1 VSEPSLHHFIDNLV
15 TWGPLGVFLLAVLDS
30 AGIPMV
36 AGVDAL
42 IVYLAYRNPA
52 GAWMS
57 AMAAVIGSLGGSL
70 FLFLMA
76 RKGGERYLARFTSSG
91 RGARLRGWFVRYGM
105 LTVLVPALLPIPM
118 PLKIFILSAGA
129 LGVHPVVFG
138 VIFAGARLLRYFGL
152 AWLGMHLGSQSL
164 PYLKSHAVA
173 LLLIAIGLF
182 LALFLLVR
190 RFGPKPSVE
199 ISS

>member
-1 VSEPSLHHFIDNLV
+1 M
-15 TWGPLGVFLLAVLDS
+15 FLLAVLDS

-42 IVYLAYRNPA
+42 IVYLAYRNPG
-52 GAWMS
+52 GAWLS
-57 AMAAVIGSLGGSL
+57 AIVAVIGSLGGSL

-138 VIFAGARLLRYFGL
+138 FAFAGARALRYFGL
-152 AWLGMHLGSQSL
+152 AWLGMHLGRETL
-164 PYLKSHAVA
+164 PYLKSHVA
-173 LLLIAIGLF
+173 ELLLIAAALF
-182 LALFLLVR
+182 VALFLLVR
-190 RFGPKPSVE
+190 RFGPRSGVE
-199 ISS
+199 APG